1 MLFGEGLFFYAFMSR
16 ERGGAAPRA
25 SLRVD
30 EDGDGDGGGAP
41 FVEPNNSKVWVV
53 TARFHLC
60 NEPLNHSHY
69 RTSTTMHLTP
79 V

>member
-1 MLFGEGLFFYAFMSR
+1 MSR
-16 ERGGAAPRA
+16 ERGGAAPRT

-53 TARFHLC
+53 TARSIRGFELC

-69 RTSTTMHLTP
+69 RNITMHLTP